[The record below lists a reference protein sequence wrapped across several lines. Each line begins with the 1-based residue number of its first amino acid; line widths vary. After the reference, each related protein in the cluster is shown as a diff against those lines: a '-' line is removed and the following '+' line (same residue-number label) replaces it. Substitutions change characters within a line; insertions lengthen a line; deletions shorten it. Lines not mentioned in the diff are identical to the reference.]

1 MNPTVPTAF
10 ELYFAGGNAKSD
22 ERQLEER
29 EDLFFHSIELRNGTR
44 KTTRHRRLDDLNA
57 LVLKLL
63 PPERPLEIMDVAVSS
78 GVSTAEWLID
88 LERAGIQCRMLA
100 GDAVV
105 DAFLISVGPRL
116 RALVDRTGH
125 LMQLD
130 IGGEAI
136 RMPPPRRRDR
146 IHYSPYVLLMKAA
159 TRLFDLATPKP
170 AQTHGRIHGQTFG
183 QVLGWQPNDRTQH
196 RLGATCRPLTLMSPS
211 LSQLPQLLAVEDD
224 ILLNTSYTQRFHI
237 LRAANILNLAY
248 FDTAT
253 LERMVRNLRSRLLP
267 GGLLIVCRTNEQG
280 ANNATVFTLGK
291 DGRLTST
298 ARLNEGSE
306 ITDLVLRLA
315 PDARAQP

>member
-1 MNPTVPTAF
+1 MNPTTPTAF
-10 ELYFAGGNAKSD
+10 ELYFARGKAEPD

-57 LVLKLL
+57 LVRELL
-63 PPERPLEIMDVAVSS
+63 PPQRPLEIMDVAVSS
-78 GVSTAEWLID
+78 GVSTAEWLIE
-88 LERAGIQCRMLA
+88 LERAGIECRMLA

-105 DAFLISVGPRL
+105 DAFLISLGPRL

-130 IGGEAI
+130 LGGAAV

-146 IHYSPYVLLMKAA
+146 IRYFPHTLLMKAA
-159 TRLFDLATPKP
+159 TRMFDLGVR
-170 AQTHGRIHGQTFG
+170 GRTQ
-183 QVLGWQPNDRTQH
+183 TQH
-196 RLGATCRPLTLMSPS
+196 RLLATCRPLTLMSPS
-211 LSQLPQLLAVEDD
+211 LSQLPQLRAVEDD
-224 ILLNTSYTQRFHI
+224 ILLNTTYTQRFHV

-253 LERMVRNLRSRLLP
+253 LERMLCNLRSRLLP
-267 GGLLIVCRTNEQG
+267 GGLLIVCRTNEAG
-280 ANNATVFTLGK
+280 VNNATVFTLER
-291 DGRLTST
+291 DGRFTAT

-306 ITDLVLRLA
+306 ITDLVLGLPPEAGAKR
-315 PDARAQP
+315 